1 LFPSLDI
8 FFSLFKALNSSL
20 SCMHTIWILIKTMLE
35 MRQNFE
41 SRLCSRNAMYKR
53 DV

>member
-1 LFPSLDI
+1 L
-8 FFSLFKALNSSL
+8 KALNSSL
-20 SCMHTIWILIKTMLE
+20 SCMQTIWIFQKKTMLE

>member
-1 LFPSLDI
+1 
-8 FFSLFKALNSSL
+8 
-20 SCMHTIWILIKTMLE
+20 MHTIWIFNKKNKLE

-41 SRLCSRNAMYKR
+41 SRLCSTNAMYKR